1 LHHLSPTTLLKLLR
15 SNDLWVANERARFE
29 LVADVTSRLLEE
41 SCDGDG
47 DGDGG
52 PDPAAVALRAEA
64 LSACVN
70 YQHLPF
76 AHLLAIR
83 AELELED
90 GDFKAAC
97 LGSMVAAL
105 GEAALR
111 GEAGVGAA
119 DAVNAVSA
127 AADAAAT
134 SPTRAVV
141 DGLWAQTLLKAHVAA
156 AQGRDG
162 SERGAG
168 ASDADAPSRARAPPS
183 RVDESLSRNEI
194 EEGGGG
200 ARGESDDDDDDDDED
215 DDDDDDARAGISN
228 RAAGA
233 AGSSASPMKKR
244 ADGGAGTSARG
255 TGAGGG
261 GSRGGKNAS
270 SRGGRAA
277 AAAAA
282 AAHRGK
288 TLDGTELPFRF
299 GVEMG
304 DVLSLADGQARH
316 SVEEFYAGS
325 LWKVSVQAFSDEDP
339 KGRKTLGLFLHRRPA
354 RDPLIPH
361 SPASF
366 NLSAVDSALTH
377 ATATTGGGGGG
388 GSRSQPHAQSV
399 AGEPSSSPSS
409 SDVNHARLQVSGAF
423 YANDFHP

>member
-1 LHHLSPTTLLKLLR
+1 MHHLSPTTLLKLLR

-76 AHLLAIR
+76 ADLLAIR

-97 LGSMVAAL
+97 LGSIAAAL

-111 GEAGVGAA
+111 GEAGVRAA

-183 RVDESLSRNEI
+183 RVDESLSRIEI
-194 EEGGGG
+194 EDGGGG
-200 ARGESDDDDDDDDED
+200 ARGESDEDDEDDED
-215 DDDDDDARAGISN
+215 DDDDDDARAGVSN

-244 ADGGAGTSARG
+244 ADGGAGTRCVLY
-255 TGAGGG
+255 TGPHTTA
-261 GSRGGKNAS
+261 
-270 SRGGRAA
+270 
-277 AAAAA
+277 
-282 AAHRGK
+282 
-288 TLDGTELPFRF
+288 
-299 GVEMG
+299 
-304 DVLSLADGQARH
+304 LA
-316 SVEEFYAGS
+316 
-325 LWKVSVQAFSDEDP
+325 W
-339 KGRKTLGLFLHRRPA
+339 
-354 RDPLIPH
+354 
-361 SPASF
+361 
-366 NLSAVDSALTH
+366 
-377 ATATTGGGGGG
+377 
-388 GSRSQPHAQSV
+388 
-399 AGEPSSSPSS
+399 
-409 SDVNHARLQVSGAF
+409 
-423 YANDFHP
+423 